1 MQQGSRI
8 AALKSLTKLKI
19 GTVMYSQS
27 IIIQKLLMALM
38 RLDLETTVCE
48 AWRPSK
54 LSRSRMTFDSVRF
67 FLVEWN

>member
-8 AALKSLTKLKI
+8 AALKLLTKLKI

-48 AWRPSK
+48 AWR
-54 LSRSRMTFDSVRF
+54 RF
-67 FLVEWN
+67 FISLTATS